1 MRWLKRGVLAMVI
14 AVLAVAAF
22 TGWYVYG
29 AWPVP
34 DGYTFPRHSI
44 WGSGPAALFEG
55 TLLIEDGCIRTAE
68 GTPATVVWPPGYR
81 LAIEDGQPV
90 VHGGDEPIRME
101 LSIRMGGGWYE
112 SGSPP
117 PTSFDIGNCPPPY
130 FLSTGLARPE
140 R

>member
-1 MRWLKRGVLAMVI
+1 VKPMQ
-14 AVLAVAAF
+14 
-22 TGWYVYG
+22 
-29 AWPVP
+29 
-34 DGYTFPRHSI
+34 
-44 WGSGPAALFEG
+44 
-55 TLLIEDGCIRTAE
+55 DGCIRTVGA
-68 GTPATVVWPPGYR
+68 TPATVVWPPGYR

-140 R
+140 RRPGSPGASHLGLAAE

>member
-1 MRWLKRGVLAMVI
+1 MRRLKRGVLAMVI

-29 AWPVP
+29 ALPVP
-34 DGYTFPRHSI
+34 NGYTFPRHSI
-44 WGSGPAALFEG
+44 WGSGPAAFFEG

-90 VHGGDEPIRME
+90 VHGGDEPVRIE
-101 LSIRMGGGWYE
+101 LSTRMGGGWYE
-112 SGSPP
+112 SGKSP
-117 PTSFDIGNCPPPY
+117 TDVVRHRQ
-130 FLSTGLARPE
+130 LSATVLPVDGSRAT
-140 R
+140 